1 MKAHLNAVWIPLQE
15 SSSSIQTS
23 IRRTAATLAASTFAL
38 ALLFAPLAHAQN
50 AQAPAAPKTETKVK
64 IITIKDGKT
73 EVVETQGGEN
83 ALDNPEIAKLL
94 KEHNINL
101 EDLKSKG
108 GNVNV
113 QVRKV
118 INGTNTSENI
128 TINRSCDK
136 DKMKNCQS
144 KCTVVSTSGDSSA
157 RSHCKVMMSDGN
169 KEGKQLMFITT
180 NTNTSPTANAEANST
195 VVSSGTGIALS
206 AMPQN
211 MSVINI
217 ETNDEDGN
225 GENKQVHVWVNKHD
239 GSNADMVQLFNDGGN
254 ASNSMKF
261 IIQRGDAQN
270 RVIVISNQEVVTT
283 PEVNTT
289 PVENHKIQ
297 EMPAMNLNVNS
308 LQLAPNPNNGQFNLS
323 FSLKDSGNT
332 DISIVD
338 LTGREIY
345 GANLPNFSG
354 EFNQKI
360 DISDKARGEYLLKI
374 TQNGKSA
381 TASII
386 LE

>member
-15 SSSSIQTS
+15 SSSAAFHPF
-23 IRRTAATLAASTFAL
+23 IRRTASTLAASTFAL
-38 ALLFAPLAHAQN
+38 ALLFAPLAYAQN
-50 AQAPAAPKTETKVK
+50 AQSPATPKTETKVK
-64 IITIKDGKT
+64 IITVKDGKT
-73 EVVETQGGEN
+73 EVVETQGNEN

-108 GNVNV
+108 GNVNL

-136 DKMKNCQS
+136 DKMKNCQA
-144 KCTVVSTSGDSSA
+144 KCMVVCTSGDSSA
-157 RSHCKVMMSDGN
+157 KSHCKIMMSNGN
-169 KEGKQLMFITT
+169 TDGKQMMFITT
-180 NTNTSPTANAEANST
+180 NTSTSPTAKAEAHT
-195 VVSSGTGIALS
+195 VVGSGTGVALG
-206 AMPQN
+206 AVPQN
-211 MSVINI
+211 ASVITI
-217 ETNDEDGN
+217 ETDDEDGK
-225 GENKQVHVWVNKHD
+225 GENKQVQVWVNNPDGDHD
-239 GSNADMVQLFNDGGN
+239 GAMLKHLDAGGAN
-254 ASNSMKF
+254 TTKF
-261 IIQRGDAQN
+261 IIQRGN
-270 RVIVISNQEVVTT
+270 GSNNVIVISNREVISTSPAEKST
-283 PEVNTT
+283 PAES
-289 PVENHKIQ
+289 PKIQ
-297 EMPAMNLNVNS
+297 EMPAMNLNVNG
-308 LQLAPNPNNGQFNLS
+308 LQLAPNPTTGQFNLS
-323 FSLKDSGNT
+323 FSLSETGTT

-338 LTGREIY
+338 LGGHEIY

-354 EFNQKI
+354 DFSQKI